1 MIANRNILLAR
12 RFDDKGEDRSGFVR
26 MDRNEKINPFNKS
39 IYKKIFKKIN
49 GHNLLMYPDQRP
61 LYKKLSKFLKI
72 KKENILLTSGSDSA
86 IKFIFETYTKK
97 NDKVAYFWPTYGMI
111 DFYCSL
117 YGCKSK
123 KINYDNNLNLN
134 LNELV
139 KTCKDKIKVL
149 LIANPNQPTGTV
161 LNSPVLKKIINLSKK
176 YKFLLVFDEAYVE
189 FSSKKSL
196 VYLTAKHKN
205 IIITRTFSKAFG
217 LAGARIGYLVSHKK
231 NVANLMKVKPYAD
244 INILAI
250 KSAEVVLDNLRI
262 LKKNLLEIKKSKEII
277 KKFCEKTKLKFI
289 TTEANFVHIKFK
301 NFAECK
307 NIFLFLKSK
316 KFLVR
321 INGNGLPATI
331 KNCLRFSLGPRST
344 TIKLISLLNKKINKL

>member
-1 MIANRNILLAR
+1 MIINRNILLAR
-12 RFDDKGEDRSGFVR
+12 RIDDKGEDRAALIR
-26 MDRNEKINPFNKS
+26 MDRNEKIDPFNKS
-39 IYKKIFKKIN
+39 IYTRIFEKIN

-111 DFYCSL
+111 DFYTSL

-123 KINYDNNLNLN
+123 KINYDKNLNLN

-149 LIANPNQPTGTV
+149 FVTNPNQPTGTI
-161 LNSPVLKKIINLSKK
+161 LEDLTLKKIINLSKR
-176 YKFLLVFDEAYVE
+176 YKFLLVFDEAYIE

-196 VYLTAKHKN
+196 VYLIKKHKN
-205 IIITRTFSKAFG
+205 IIVTRTFSKAFG
-217 LAGARIGYLVSHKK
+217 LAGARIGYLVSNEK
-231 NVANLMKVKPYAD
+231 NIANLMKVKPYAD

-250 KSAEVVLDNLRI
+250 KSAEVVLDNLKI
-262 LKKNLLEIKKSKEII
+262 LRKNLLEIKKSKKII
-277 KKFCEKTKLKFI
+277 KKFCEKRKLKFI
-289 TTEANFVHIKFK
+289 NTETNFVHIKFK
-301 NFAECK
+301 NFSECK
-307 NIFLFLKSK
+307 KIFLFLKSK
-316 KFLVR
+316 KIIVR

-331 KNCLRFSLGPRST
+331 RNCLRFSLGPSKKT
-344 TIKLISLLNKKINKL
+344 VKLISLLKKKTNKL